1 MNDIQPL
8 VSIGVP
14 TYNRPEEL
22 RRSLEGLIT
31 QTYWNLEIIVSDN
44 ATPNGLTDEVLH
56 AFMQRD
62 SRIKYFQQLENR
74 GALFNFQF
82 VMDKATGEYFM
93 WAADDDYRTPTYVE
107 MLVEQMRYCPDCSI
121 SFCDFAEVDENGVQA
136 EGYPHHL
143 PLLRPFT
150 SRCRLIRLIRFFFQ
164 LESKGKANLIYGLM
178 RRESLRGFK
187 WSEFVGKH
195 GEYGAD
201 MLFVFVLLCKGRL
214 VLTDQRLYQCTV
226 GNKKDYIVTD
236 PLSFSEKLAS
246 PLIGLV
252 KQLRYSVQYPLIA
265 RGLVRMAILICWPIK
280 AADIIVRIFLAT
292 EIKNIYNR
300 VQRRIPRVETS

>member
-8 VSIGVP
+8 VSVGVP

-22 RRSLEGLIT
+22 RRALEGLIT
-31 QTYWNLEIIVSDN
+31 QTYRNLEIIVSDN
-44 ATPNGLTDEVLH
+44 ATPNGLTDEIVH

-62 SRIKYFQQLENR
+62 SRIKYFQQAENR

-93 WAADDDYRTPTYVE
+93 WAADDDYRAPTYVE
-107 MLVEQMRYCPDCSI
+107 TLVEQMRRCPECAL
-121 SFCDFAEVDENGVQA
+121 SFCDFVEVDENGVQV

-150 SRCRLIRLIRFFFQ
+150 SRYGLIRLARFFFQ

-195 GEYGAD
+195 GEYGVD
-201 MLFVFVLLCKGRL
+201 MLFVFSLLCKGRL

-226 GNKKDYIVTD
+226 GNKKEYIATN
-236 PLSFSEKLAS
+236 PLSFAQKLAI
-246 PLIGLV
+246 PFIGLV
-252 KQLRYSVQYPLIA
+252 KQLRYSVQYLSIAKGLI
-265 RGLVRMAILICWPIK
+265 GMAMIMFWPIK
-280 AADIIVRIFLAT
+280 ALDITVRIFLAT
-292 EIKNIYNR
+292 EVKNLYKR
-300 VQRRIPRVETS
+300 VQRQIPRVGTS